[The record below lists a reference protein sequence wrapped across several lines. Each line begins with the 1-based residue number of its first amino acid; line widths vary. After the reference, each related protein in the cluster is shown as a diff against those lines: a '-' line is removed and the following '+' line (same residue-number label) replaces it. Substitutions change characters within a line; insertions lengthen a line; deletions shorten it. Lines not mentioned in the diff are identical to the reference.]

1 MLQRPLEMLVDTVN
15 GFLKLEKDLVP
26 LIDLKKE
33 SAFEISTELSWIK
46 EAMERV
52 HTYLQLGY
60 DEPNQIL
67 QNFQRYN
74 FLMEKSSSSIV
85 RHLLGDQKEHPQI
98 LSLDAGEVEAKLH
111 EYQKAKLEIERLCID
126 EKNGHF
132 FQVKTKTAKELLIA
146 KATEV

>member
-1 MLQRPLEMLVDTVN
+1 MPPGQADAEGDDEGGPDDPIYFEPNYQTIQAVLQRPLEMLVDTVN

-46 EAMERV
+46 DALERV
-52 HTYLQLGY
+52 HSYLQLGY

-111 EYQKAKLEIERLCID
+111 EY
-126 EKNGHF
+126 
-132 FQVKTKTAKELLIA
+132 
-146 KATEV
+146 